1 MQDRRRTTRD
11 RVLFGGVAEL
21 ADRSTTMDC
30 VVRNM
35 SETGAC
41 IEIDPAARLPEQM
54 NLAVARKGR
63 SYLAEIIWRQAN
75 MVGLAFRTMFSVTPE
90 SDLEQRLRR
99 SEKKKRE
106 LERRIRRLLG
116 EG

>member
-21 ADRSTTMDC
+21 ADRSSTMDC